1 MGTGDA
7 GSFCVAVL
15 GVHMVSTVKVDSR
28 SKIAAG
34 APAFWSIFQTESRR
48 KRQRLSLEKPQASH
62 PTMLFTSHCPEVS
75 HEIMSICVESWEM

>member
-7 GSFCVAVL
+7 GSFCVAIL
-15 GVHMVSTVKVDSR
+15 GMHMVSTLKVDSR

-34 APAFWSIFQTESRR
+34 APAFQTESRR